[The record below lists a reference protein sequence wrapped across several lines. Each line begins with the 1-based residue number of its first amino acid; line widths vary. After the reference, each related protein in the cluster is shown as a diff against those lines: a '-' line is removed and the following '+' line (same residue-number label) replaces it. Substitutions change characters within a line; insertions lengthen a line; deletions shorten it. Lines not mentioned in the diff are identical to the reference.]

1 MASPLG
7 HALAGLAIGRIPDSE
22 HAGSAHWL
30 VPACALLAIAPDLD
44 FVPGWIAG
52 QPALYH
58 QGVSH
63 SFFVGA
69 LTAAAA
75 ALLIA
80 RGSGVWRCFAWLF
93 AAYVSHLAI
102 DWLAGDTRPPIGMPL
117 FWPFSDAT
125 FISPVPILPGISHSP
140 HGVEG
145 RAAWLA
151 SLLDGYNLRALGV
164 ELLVCAP
171 LLAVVEWRR
180 RRAR

>member
-7 HALAGLAIGRIPDSE
+7 HALAGWAIGRWPAADRAVSP
-22 HAGSAHWL
+22 WL
-30 VPACALLAIAPDLD
+30 VPACALLAVAPDLD

-63 SFFVGA
+63 SF
-69 LTAAAA
+69 AAAGLVAGAA
-75 ALLIA
+75 ALLIS
-80 RGSGVWRCFAWLF
+80 RGRDALRCFGWLF
-93 AAYVSHLAI
+93 AAYASHLAI

-117 FWPFSDAT
+117 FWPLTDAT
-125 FISPVPILPGISHSP
+125 YISPVPILPGISHSP
-140 HGVEG
+140 MGVEG

-151 SLLDGYNLRALGV
+151 SLLDGYNAYAVGI

-171 LLAVVEWRR
+171 LLAVAEWRR
-180 RRAR
+180 RRRAC